1 MKTEEIKTG
10 SPQEEEQY
18 ALDDAR
24 RVKVLSPS
32 MMVFKRFVRNKLA
45 IVGFIILVVMFTFS
59 FVGPLF
65 SPYSIAQLFTHDS
78 FEWKTYATGRYN
90 TDPKYFVADGAEF
103 PTSARNQLLLAVS
116 GKTGGKQLKTG
127 DTVTFDDK
135 GTTYTLTVLDA
146 EGDHPVYA
154 IAASRFAASALLG
167 KINKIDP
174 ECDTPEIREALSARA
189 DDKKSKESDNE
200 KLIISKLS

>member
-65 SPYSIAQLFTHDS
+65 SP
-78 FEWKTYATGRYN
+78 
-90 TDPKYFVADGAEF
+90 
-103 PTSARNQLLLAVS
+103 
-116 GKTGGKQLKTG
+116 
-127 DTVTFDDK
+127 
-135 GTTYTLTVLDA
+135 
-146 EGDHPVYA
+146 
-154 IAASRFAASALLG
+154 
-167 KINKIDP
+167 
-174 ECDTPEIREALSARA
+174 
-189 DDKKSKESDNE
+189 
-200 KLIISKLS
+200 

>member
-1 MKTEEIKTG
+1 MMNTEEIKTN
-10 SPQEEEQY
+10 PQQEEEQY

-90 TDPKYFVADGAEF
+90 TDPK
-103 PTSARNQLLLAVS
+103 
-116 GKTGGKQLKTG
+116 
-127 DTVTFDDK
+127 
-135 GTTYTLTVLDA
+135 
-146 EGDHPVYA
+146 
-154 IAASRFAASALLG
+154 
-167 KINKIDP
+167 
-174 ECDTPEIREALSARA
+174 
-189 DDKKSKESDNE
+189 
-200 KLIISKLS
+200 